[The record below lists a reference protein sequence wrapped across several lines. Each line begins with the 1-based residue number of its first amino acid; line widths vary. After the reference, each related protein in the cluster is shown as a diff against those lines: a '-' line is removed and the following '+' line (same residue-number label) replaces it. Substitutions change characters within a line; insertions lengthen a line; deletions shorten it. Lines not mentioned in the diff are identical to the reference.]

1 MKTKKTGIPVYVF
14 CSRQSAR
21 QFIKLYAGIRPIP
34 YWFHQTLT
42 FPPPQPD
49 IALAHAHLKTL
60 LDGLEKS
67 QPEMACFWVREQ
79 EKETGYHFHVI
90 FLFFGNQPLPPER
103 TRQTFGAE
111 VRRKWKKIVG
121 DDSNPNANL
130 TKLHEKA
137 DIGILYLTKWA
148 KIVSKTKRSV
158 LWHGQRNKRLISANS
173 CPAPKSEVKRL
184 LKICFDDR
192 NWPDK
197 PASEPTPSYFG
208 KRELK
213 DLKDYVKADDKWE
226 WETFK
231 RWRTGRKGKVT
242 DEDLMAFFNKETG
255 AKQPPSKHHPRI
267 PSFFT
272 SNNRKSPDDG
282 NEDML

>member
-1 MKTKKTGIPVYVF
+1 MNVRKESVPVYVF

-21 QFIKLYAGIRPIP
+21 EFIKLYAGIKPTP

-42 FPPPQPD
+42 FPPPRPD

-67 QPEMACFWVREQ
+67 HPEMACFFVREQ
-79 EKETGYHFHVI
+79 ERETGYHFHVI

-103 TRQTFGAE
+103 MRQTFGAE

-137 DIGILYLTKWA
+137 DTCILYLTKWV

-158 LWHGQRNKRLISANS
+158 LWHGLRNGQLIRANS
-173 CPAPKSEVKRL
+173 CPALKSEVKTL

-192 NWPDK
+192 NRPDK
-197 PASEPTPSYFG
+197 PASEPTPVYFG
-208 KRELK
+208 KRELRE
-213 DLKDYVKADDKWE
+213 LKAYVDFDGEGGWE
-226 WETFK
+226 DFK
-231 RWRTGRKGKVT
+231 RRETGRKGKVS
-242 DEDLMAFFNKETG
+242 DYDYMKFRNEPTG
-255 AKQPPSKHHPRI
+255 AKPPRSKHNPL
-267 PSFFT
+267 SFFA
-272 SNNRKSPDDG
+272 KSGDKFNPDDV
-282 NEDML
+282 L